1 MIIKNQVTD
10 AILSRQTIR
19 EYKDIPLNDDQK
31 QALVLSER
39 GYIEKPDYD
48 SIKAEQDMNR
58 TTSKWQT
65 SASDLD

>member
-1 MIIKNQVTD
+1 MYTD
-10 AILSRQTIR
+10 SYRGSLF
-19 EYKDIPLNDDQK
+19 IPLNDDQK

-58 TTSKWQT
+58 TTSK
-65 SASDLD
+65 